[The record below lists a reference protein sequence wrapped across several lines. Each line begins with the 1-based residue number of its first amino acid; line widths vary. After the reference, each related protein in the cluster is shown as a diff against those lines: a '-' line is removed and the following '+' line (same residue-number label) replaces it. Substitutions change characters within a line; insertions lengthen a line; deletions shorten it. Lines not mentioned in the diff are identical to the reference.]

1 MYVDINIEKN
11 LDCRM
16 WMIMMM
22 ADGSG
27 PVGND
32 KEFFHMMHIY
42 TDYHLHQI
50 IYNILFRSCSGL
62 LTDLF
67 KNEECKSFVNLFP
80 LHRSFLLCLPFLP
93 LFTGFFWFILQSTL
107 RALLCNGIIL

>member
-1 MYVDINIEKN
+1 MHVDINTEKN

-27 PVGND
+27 LVGND
-32 KEFFHMMHIY
+32 NEFFHMMHIY

-62 LTDLF
+62 LTDFF
-67 KNEECKSFVNLFP
+67 KSEECKSFVNLFP
-80 LHRSFLLCLPFLP
+80 LHRSFLLCMSSFPTTFHWFFLVY
-93 LFTGFFWFILQSTL
+93 LTVDFACVTL
-107 RALLCNGIIL
+107 